1 MGQRHLRWL
10 IVIVILLGIDLWI
23 NWPGTTS
30 VRIGPYSQNVSLR
43 EGLDLQGGLEVLL
56 EADVPA
62 NQAVDAT
69 SMDAVRAVIENRV
82 NGLGVS
88 EPVVQL
94 SGSRRILVE
103 LPGYENP
110 QDAVALIKQTG
121 LLEFVDAG
129 TTPLVAGMQVR
140 TDVAGN
146 GAAQATPSAEPSQSL
161 SPSATPQSTPASTE
175 TLAAG
180 ATTGTPAAGAAT
192 AVPTPTGPVY
202 HTVMTGADLS
212 SVNAGADQLG
222 KPVINFVLSAAGTKI
237 FSDYTTS
244 HVGQYLAIVLDDQ
257 VLSSPV
263 VETPITNG
271 QGQISGSFTVES
283 ANALAIQLRY
293 GALPIPLRVA
303 QIETVGPSLG
313 QDSLRRSLVA
323 GAVGMSVVALFMILY
338 YRLPGIVAD
347 VALALYFLTALSIFR
362 VLPVTF
368 TLPGIAGFVLS
379 VGMAVDA
386 NVLIF
391 ERLKEELRGGKPL
404 RAAVEAGFS
413 RAWLSIRDS
422 NFSTLITCI
431 ILYWFG
437 GAFGASLVK
446 GFALTLAIGV
456 LVSMFTAIIVTR
468 TFLHLVLDR
477 MDFSR
482 RHSWFGI

>member
-1 MGQRHLRWL
+1 MGQRYWRWL
-10 IVIVILLGIDLWI
+10 IVIAILLALDLWI
-23 NWPGTTS
+23 NWPGTS
-30 VRIGPYSQNVSLR
+30 SIQVGSWSQNVTLR

-56 EADVPA
+56 EAALPA
-62 NQAVDAT
+62 NQAVPAS
-69 SMDAVRAVIENRV
+69 SMDAVRTVIEDRV
-82 NGLGVS
+82 NGLGVA
-88 EPVVQL
+88 EPVVQV

-121 LLEFVDAG
+121 LLEFVDADS
-129 TTPLVAGMQVR
+129 TPLVEGTIVQTDYGR
-140 TDVAGN
+140 TGS
-146 GAAQATPSAEPSQSL
+146 GSATPSPQPSPSL
-161 SPSATPQSTPASTE
+161 SSATPEATPV
-175 TLAAG
+175 
-180 ATTGTPAAGAAT
+180 AAT
-192 AVPTPTGPVY
+192 AAAAPTPTGPVY

-212 SVNAGADQLG
+212 SVNAGANQLG
-222 KPVINFVLSAAGTKI
+222 QPVVNFVLDSAGTKI
-237 FSDYTTS
+237 FSDYTTT
-244 HVGQYLAIVLDDQ
+244 HVGQYLAIVLDDK
-257 VLSSPV
+257 VISSPV
-263 VETPITNG
+263 VQTAITNG
-271 QGQISGSFTVES
+271 QGQISGNFTVDS

-293 GALPIPLRVA
+293 GALPIPLQVA

-323 GAVGMSVVALFMILY
+323 GAVGMSVVVLFMILY
-338 YRLPGIVAD
+338 YRLPGILAD
-347 VALALYFLTALSIFR
+347 LALALYAMTALSIFR
-362 VLPVTF
+362 LVPVTF

-391 ERLKEELRGGKPL
+391 ERLKEELRSGKPL
-404 RAAVEAGFS
+404 RVAVDAGFS
-413 RAWLSIRDS
+413 RAWPSIRDS
-422 NFSTLITCI
+422 NISTIITCL

-468 TFLHLVLDR
+468 TFLHVVLDR

>member
-1 MGQRHLRWL
+1 MGQRYFQWL
-10 IVIVILLGIDLWI
+10 IVIAILLGLDLWI

-30 VRIGPYSQNVSLR
+30 ISVGSFSQNVAVR

-62 NQAVDAT
+62 SQPVDAT
-69 SMDAVRAVIENRV
+69 SMDAVRTVIENRV
-82 NGLGVS
+82 NGLGVA
-88 EPVVQL
+88 EPVVQV

-110 QDAVALIKQTG
+110 QDAVSLIKQTG
-121 LLEFVDAG
+121 LLEFIDAG
-129 TTPLVAGMQVR
+129 TTPLMPGTQVV
-140 TDVAGN
+140 TDYALKGN
-146 GAAQATPSAEPSQSL
+146 APANPSAQPSLTVQLSSTPEATVTSEGTQ
-161 SPSATPQSTPASTE
+161 SPSV
-175 TLAAG
+175 AAG
-180 ATTGTPAAGAAT
+180 VSASAT
-192 AVPTPTGPVY
+192 ATIAPTQTGPVY

-212 SVNAGADQLG
+212 SVAAGADTVGQ
-222 KPVINFVLSAAGTKI
+222 PVVNFVLDANGTKV

-244 HVGQYLAIVLDDQ
+244 HIGQYLAIVLDDK
-257 VLSSPV
+257 VISSPV
-263 VETPITNG
+263 VRTAITNG
-271 QGQISGSFTVES
+271 QGQISGSFTVDS
-283 ANALAIQLRY
+283 ANALAIQLKY

-313 QDSLRRSLVA
+313 QDSLHRSLVA
-323 GAVGMSVVALFMILY
+323 GAVGMSVVVLFMILY
-338 YRLPGIVAD
+338 YRLPGVLAD
-347 VALALYFLTALSIFR
+347 LALALYALTALSIFR

-386 NVLIF
+386 NILIF
-391 ERLKEELRGGKPL
+391 ERLKEELRAGKTL
-404 RAAVEAGFS
+404 RIAVDAGFS
-413 RAWLSIRDS
+413 RAWPSIRDS
-422 NFSTLITCI
+422 NISTLITCA

-468 TFLHLVLDR
+468 TFLHVVLDR